1 MKEPPAKKRPEKKGG
16 QKLENKIAR
25 RGEEEPAPGDV
36 TSFSLYS
43 AEFPFLGT
51 DRIWR
56 IFWWRN

>member
-36 TSFSLYS
+36 ST
-43 AEFPFLGT
+43 AEVGIDT
-51 DRIWR
+51 CK
-56 IFWWRN
+56 